1 MKSKLYTLLLS
12 SFMLSLAGCKTASK
26 LYQKG
31 NYDEAVML
39 AVKELQ
45 KNPGDPQKIALLQNA
60 YSYAVEDHERKIS
73 HYLSGTNE
81 LKWEWVYYQYADLQ
95 NLFHA
100 IRKAPQIYEIVQPA
114 DYSSLVFTY
123 AEKAA
128 EVRMNRGLRWL
139 QNGDKNSAKTA
150 YREFQAAARF
160 RPGDFEIE
168 NLLAEAYNLA
178 VTRVVIMPVHHSGFL
193 FSRYNYEM
201 QQLSDDLLR
210 NLKYGN
216 RNEFVQFYSFPEAH
230 SRGIQPDQII
240 EMQFIHFNTG
250 RYHDQ
255 KNTRE
260 VAKSVVV
267 KEIVHRPDS
276 IEKIYGTVKAKIT
289 TTTRSLY
296 SDGRLGIR
304 IANPDGVRI
313 WSEHIGARHIWT
325 TQFSSYSGD
334 ERALSEEDKKLVNRS
349 IETAPHEQEIISV
362 LRNQIYNDL
371 LGRLKNFYTR
381 Y

>member
-12 SFMLSLAGCKTASK
+12 SFMLMLAGCKTASK

-31 NYDEAVML
+31 NYDEAVVL

-45 KNPGDPQKIALLQNA
+45 KNPGDPQKIALLQSA

-73 HYLSGTNE
+73 NYLSGTNE
-81 LKWEWVYYQYADLQ
+81 LKWEWAYYQYADLQ
-95 NLFHA
+95 NLYHA
-100 IRKAPQIYEIVQPA
+100 IRKAPQVYEIVQPT
-114 DYSSLVFTY
+114 DYSSLAFIY

-128 EVRMNRGLRWL
+128 AVRMNRGLRWL
-139 QNGDKNSAKTA
+139 QNGDKTSAKTA
-150 YREFQAAARF
+150 YREFQSAARF

-168 NLLAEAYNLA
+168 TLLAEAYDLA
-178 VTRVVIMPVHHSGFL
+178 VTRVVIMPVHQSGFI
-193 FSRYNYEM
+193 FSSYNYEM

-216 RNEFVQFYSFPEAH
+216 RNEFVQYYSFPEAN

-240 EMQFIHFNTG
+240 EMQFANFNIG
-250 RYHDQ
+250 RFHDH
-255 KNTRE
+255 KTTRE
-260 VAKSVVV
+260 VATRVIV

-276 IEKIYGTVKAKIT
+276 VEKVYGTVKAKIT
-289 TTTRSLY
+289 TTIRSLS

-304 IANPDGVRI
+304 IINPDGARI
-313 WSEHIGARHIWT
+313 WSENIGASHTWT
-325 TQFSSYSGD
+325 TRFSSYTGD
-334 ERALSEEDKKLVNRS
+334 ERALSEEDKKLVSRG
-349 IETAPHEQEIISV
+349 IETAPHEQEIISI

-371 LGRLKNFYTR
+371 LSRLKNFYTR